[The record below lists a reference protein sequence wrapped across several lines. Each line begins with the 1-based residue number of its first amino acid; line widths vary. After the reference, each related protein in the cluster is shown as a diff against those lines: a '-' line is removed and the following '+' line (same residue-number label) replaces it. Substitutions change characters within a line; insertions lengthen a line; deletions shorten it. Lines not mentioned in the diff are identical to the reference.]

1 MINREYLIQKLLQV
15 KTAEERIR
23 DIRPMPKSAIIL
35 GGGGIT
41 AKTYGPKFAKA
52 DLPIV
57 ALLDTKTK
65 DQAVSLEVLDQ
76 VDYYQIPQNYNICD
90 IEKIIHNYSDSA
102 LIVMTPQ
109 QTHTSIL
116 EKLAPLLDKRQI
128 PVWIDKPLAMSVD
141 EVVRIS
147 KLIDRFPNLAHLLVS
162 GGFTL
167 DKATPELTLLEGSQK
182 DFLGK
187 LKNVQF
193 LFMEGSRQFREVIG
207 SYGRPHLAFYPG
219 GGMLGD
225 LLEHLTDKLIRMN
238 IIDLKSEFL
247 SVYLGYTPMGEAN
260 TSIPWQV
267 PEKKGLAETEA
278 ELVIYGKDKLPIFL
292 NFGKRGAQF
301 LGDIRRSK
309 LVFENAV
316 LETDYSDSGN
326 DYTSFFSV
334 TTKDFKTTTELSKD
348 PYILML
354 ERYKK
359 LWSGGINGQGG
370 IYAQLVNAVMID
382 DIYKIWKGEKPLIFQ
397 QSPKS
402 KAFRDISNYKNSDEY
417 FFRQQRDWE
426 AFLRL
431 HQSIIL

>member
-1 MINREYLIQKLLQV
+1 M
-15 KTAEERIR
+15 
-23 DIRPMPKSAIIL
+23 
-35 GGGGIT
+35 
-41 AKTYGPKFAKA
+41 
-52 DLPIV
+52 
-57 ALLDTKTK
+57 
-65 DQAVSLEVLDQ
+65 
-76 VDYYQIPQNYNICD
+76 
-90 IEKIIHNYSDSA
+90 
-102 LIVMTPQ
+102 
-109 QTHTSIL
+109 
-116 EKLAPLLDKRQI
+116 
-128 PVWIDKPLAMSVD
+128 
-141 EVVRIS
+141 
-147 KLIDRFPNLAHLLVS
+147 
-162 GGFTL
+162 
-167 DKATPELTLLEGSQK
+167 DKATPELALLAGSKK

-225 LLEHLTDKLIRMN
+225 LLEHLTDKLIRTN
-238 IIDLKSEFL
+238 IIDLNSEFL
-247 SVYLGYTPMGEAN
+247 SVYLGYTSMGEAD

-267 PEKKGLAETEA
+267 PENKGLAEMEV
-278 ELVIYGKDKLPIFL
+278 ELVIYGKDKVPIFL

-326 DYTSFFSV
+326 DYTSFFSI
-334 TTKDFKTTTELSKD
+334 TTKDCKTTTELGKD

-359 LWSGGINGQGG
+359 LWSGQINGQGG

-382 DIYKIWKGEKPLIFQ
+382 DIYKIWKGDRPLIFQ

-402 KAFRDISNYKNSDEY
+402 KTFRDISNYKNSDEY
-417 FFRQQRDWE
+417 YFRQQKDFE
-426 AFLRL
+426 TFCRL
-431 HQSIIL
+431 HPEVLYDRS